1 MGVVDKLRLG
11 FIAPFF
17 SDAHQ
22 HGKFS
27 LEVHI
32 IEDLLWL
39 VCALLLLLLSLVELT
54 AHFLVSSV
62 MLLTSRA
69 SCIFV
74 RRLDIL
80 ISLRMVLGVRGA
92 VALLNAPSCLV
103 HHLVIILTLT
113 AIGW

>member
-1 MGVVDKLRLG
+1 MRVVDKLRLR

-22 HGKFS
+22 HGKLR

-32 IEDLLWL
+32 TEDLFWL

-54 AHFLVSSV
+54 AYFLVSSV

-80 ISLRMVLGVRGA
+80 ISLSMVLGVRRA
-92 VALLNAPSCLV
+92 IALLNSSSCLV
-103 HHLVIILTLT
+103 HHLVIVWNLT